1 MKKVTLSGLAAAVAL
16 MGAAQFAQ
24 AADGEISFEG
34 SIVNS
39 TCAIEVGN
47 GTGGAKGVVKLG
59 DEVPVSSLAKAGDVA
74 GGGSFTLQVNDTD
87 PGCDITGKAAT
98 VTFLPITG
106 SAGAAGQWLALE
118 PVAGAA
124 SNVAVQLRDFSG
136 TELPISEP
144 SAEYANLSQPL
155 RFTANYIATGAATP
169 GPANAKAQFTVNIQ

>member
-1 MKKVTLSGLAAAVAL
+1 MKKLTLSGLAAAMAL
-16 MGAAQFAQ
+16 VGATQFAQ

-34 SIVNS
+34 MIVNS
-39 TCAIEVGN
+39 TCAIEIGN

-59 DEVPVSSLAKAGDVA
+59 DQVPVGSLAKVGDVA
-74 GGGSFTLQVNDTD
+74 GGGAFTLQVDASD

-106 SAGAAGQWLALE
+106 SAGASGQWLALE

-124 SNVAVQLRDFSG
+124 NNVAVQLRDYSG
-136 TELPISEP
+136 TELAVSEP
-144 SAEYANLSQPL
+144 SAQYVNLSEPM
-155 RFTANYIATGAATP
+155 RFTANYIATGAATA

>member
-1 MKKVTLSGLAAAVAL
+1 MKKVTLSGLAAVVAL
-16 MGAAQFAQ
+16 MGAARFAQ
-24 AADGEISFEG
+24 AAGGEIRFVG
-34 SIVNS
+34 SIVDS
-39 TCAIEVGN
+39 TCAIEV

-59 DEVPVSSLAKAGDVA
+59 DVVPVSSLAKAGDVA
-74 GGGSFTLQVNDTD
+74 GGGSFTLQINDSD
-87 PGCDITGKAAT
+87 PGCDITGKAAA

-136 TELPISEP
+136 AELPISEP
-144 SAEYANLSQPL
+144 STEYANLSQPL

-169 GPANAKAQFTVNIQ
+169 GPANAKAQFTVNIR